1 MSHQQSHIAITVE
14 ENWIL
19 KRWDDIGEVVDRIRK
34 LEREIEGR
42 IDKDNML
49 ESKTTQDCH
58 LLLLPN
64 KRLKNCLLC
73 EGGFLE

>member
-1 MSHQQSHIAITVE
+1 LSHQQSHIAITVE